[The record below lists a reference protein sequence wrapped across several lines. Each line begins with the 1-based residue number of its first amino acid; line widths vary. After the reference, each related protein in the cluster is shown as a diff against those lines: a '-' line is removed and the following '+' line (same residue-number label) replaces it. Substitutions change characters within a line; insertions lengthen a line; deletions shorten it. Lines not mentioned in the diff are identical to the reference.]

1 MTHRPLHEA
10 PWPARNASPRA
21 PGRAPLT
28 AAALYRAVLLAA
40 LLVMVGLLFEQLV
53 TLVLLTVMTVIVAL
67 PLSAITT
74 RLAARGVPRALGAP
88 ATMLAGLALLGGIV
102 AVLIP
107 PFVTEV
113 NHFVDALPRIVEH
126 VLAEL
131 RQATGA
137 ERGQFAHQAQ
147 DIARGYT
154 DHPVRLLGPLASI
167 GLGVVGV
174 VAAGVVMLITA
185 VYIAINPHTLV
196 EGGLRLVPPGR
207 RAAAAEMLA
216 ELRVAW
222 LGWLRGLA
230 VATALI
236 GVFVY
241 VGLRIVG
248 LEFPLFF
255 AVLSAVFEVV
265 PFFGA
270 LASGAPAVLLGLTHS
285 PGTALAVLT
294 VFVLA
299 HQLDGNVISPL
310 VMARAVRLHPAV
322 VALGVVATGELFG
335 VLGLIVAVPLLSA
348 FTIAVK
354 HVWVLPRESAEPA

>member
-1 MTHRPLHEA
+1 MTRQPLREA
-10 PWPARNASPRA
+10 PWPAQSSTPRA
-21 PGRAPLT
+21 ERRLPLT

-40 LLVMVGLLFEQLV
+40 LLVVAGLLFKELV

-74 RLAARGVPRALGAP
+74 RLAARGVPRSLGAP
-88 ATMLAGLALLGGIV
+88 ATMIAGLALLGGVV
-102 AVLIP
+102 ALLIP

-126 VLAEL
+126 LLAQL
-131 RQATGA
+131 SQATGA
-137 ERGQFAHQAQ
+137 QRGQFAHQAQ
-147 DIARGYT
+147 QFAQGYT

-167 GLGVVGV
+167 GLGVVGAI
-174 VAAGVVMLITA
+174 AALVVMLITA
-185 VYIAINPHTLV
+185 VYIAVNPHPLV
-196 EGGLRLVPPGR
+196 EGGLRLVPPER
-207 RAAAAEMLA
+207 RAAAAQMAA
-216 ELRVAW
+216 EVRVAW

-255 AVLSAVFEVV
+255 AVLSALFEVV

-285 PGTALAVLT
+285 PGTALAVLA

-335 VLGLIVAVPLLSA
+335 VLGLIVSVPLLSA

-354 HVWVLPRESAEPA
+354 YVWVLPRESDDPA

>member
-1 MTHRPLHEA
+1 M
-10 PWPARNASPRA
+10 
-21 PGRAPLT
+21 
-28 AAALYRAVLLAA
+28 YRAVLLAGV
-40 LLVMVGLLFEQLV
+40 LVVGGLLFKELV
-53 TLVLLTVMTVIVAL
+53 TLVMLTVMTVIVAI
-67 PLSAITT
+67 PVSAVTT

-88 ATMLAGLALLGGIV
+88 ATMLAGLAVVGVVV
-102 AVLIP
+102 ALLIP
-107 PFVTEV
+107 PFVSEV
-113 NHFVDALPRIVEH
+113 NHLVDALPRIVQNL
-126 VLAEL
+126 LAEL

-137 ERGQFAHQAQ
+137 QRGEYARQAQ
-147 DIARGYT
+147 EIARTYT
-154 DHPVRLLGPLASI
+154 SNPVQLLGPLASI
-167 GLGVVGV
+167 GLGVVGAIAAV
-174 VAAGVVMLITA
+174 VVVLITA
-185 VYIAINPHTLV
+185 LYIAINPRPLV
-196 EGGLRLVPPGR
+196 EGGLRLVPPAR
-207 RAAAAEMLA
+207 RARTAEMLA
-216 ELRVAW
+216 AIRTAW

-255 AVLSAVFEVV
+255 AVLSALFEVV

-285 PGTALAVLT
+285 PGTALAVLA

-335 VLGLIVAVPLLSA
+335 VLGLIIAVPLLSA

-354 HVWVLPRESAEPA
+354 FLWVLPRESAPTA

>member
-1 MTHRPLHEA
+1 MSVRHRRLSEA
-10 PWPARNASPRA
+10 PRLPADRVRA
-21 PGRAPLT
+21 GAPLT
-28 AAALYRAVLLAA
+28 ASALYRAVLLAA
-40 LLVMVGLLFEQLV
+40 LLVVAGLLFEELV
-53 TLVLLTVMTVIVAL
+53 TLVLLTVMTVIVAI

-74 RLAARGVPRALGAP
+74 RLAAKGVPRSLGAP
-88 ATMLAGLALLGGIV
+88 LTMLAGLAVVGGIV
-102 AVLIP
+102 ALLVP
-107 PFVTEV
+107 AFVTEV

-126 VLAEL
+126 LLAQL

-137 ERGQFAHQAQ
+137 QRGQFAHQAQ
-147 DIARGYT
+147 HFARGYT
-154 DHPVRLLGPLASI
+154 DHPLRLLGPLASI

-174 VAAGVVMLITA
+174 IAAVVVMLITA
-185 VYIAINPHTLV
+185 VYIAINPNTLV
-196 EGGLRLVPPGR
+196 SGLVRLAPPR
-207 RAAAAEMLA
+207 QRPLLTRMLS
-216 ELRVAW
+216 EIRTAW

-241 VGLRIVG
+241 IGLRIVG

-255 AVLSAVFEVV
+255 AVLSALFEVV

-285 PGTALAVLT
+285 PGTALAVLA

-335 VLGLIVAVPLLSA
+335 VLGLIIAVPLLSA

-354 HVWVLPRESAEPA
+354 HLWVLPREAGDAV